1 MDKQIE
7 KANKNLQTHLTN
19 IINGDS
25 ATNGNILE
33 DEKLYQRVLAQINEL
48 NKAKEEIQTEFDI
61 AGDIFDRSIG
71 DISKPSGDS
80 SDKPSSSTNKEIEDI
95 EVTCDWYLKL
105 NNAIDDNNRLLEQNR
120 NLQEHANGTDKIR
133 LMKQEVEL
141 MKQQAQ
147 AQQNLID
154 AYFVEVN
161 QAKDFL
167 KSKGFLFDAQ
177 NNLINSTDRLIAL
190 KQQANKLSG
199 SEKENAIAMI
209 ELIEENIKRFTE
221 LTNSTI
227 PGLQGEIEELNNSI
241 KDVYQDQLDL
251 VADTEKEIYDVIEYY
266 ANKTKEAKLDAIEE
280 QIDKLNELYDLEDR
294 EDNLAEKQNNLAD
307 IKNQMDLYENAQDST
322 GKAKYQ
328 ELKAEYDEL
337 LKELNTTIR
346 DNQKDSIIDSLEA
359 QKEDIE
365 KQYEDA
371 LSPENIN
378 KIISDAMK
386 NGYIQLGDEVLD
398 LNSATTQY
406 LAETTI
412 GTQNLIS
419 ANTELLNSYLSVKDI
434 LKDISTL
441 NANLGNI
448 GIDLNTVYSGM
459 SRSNTGN
466 SVSFGNITVQIQG
479 NTNMSQTDIETAVQ
493 KAIINVSNNLKF

>member
-1 MDKQIE
+1 M
-7 KANKNLQTHLTN
+7 
-19 IINGDS
+19 
-25 ATNGNILE
+25 
-33 DEKLYQRVLAQINEL
+33 
-48 NKAKEEIQTEFDI
+48 
-61 AGDIFDRSIG
+61 
-71 DISKPSGDS
+71 
-80 SDKPSSSTNKEIEDI
+80 
-95 EVTCDWYLKL
+95 
-105 NNAIDDNNRLLEQNR
+105 
-120 NLQEHANGTDKIR
+120 
-133 LMKQEVEL
+133 
-141 MKQQAQ
+141 
-147 AQQNLID
+147 
-154 AYFVEVN
+154 
-161 QAKDFL
+161 
-167 KSKGFLFDAQ
+167 
-177 NNLINSTDRLIAL
+177 
-190 KQQANKLSG
+190 
-199 SEKENAIAMI
+199 
-209 ELIEENIKRFTE
+209 
-221 LTNSTI
+221 
-227 PGLQGEIEELNNSI
+227 
-241 KDVYQDQLDL
+241 
-251 VADTEKEIYDVIEYY
+251 
-266 ANKTKEAKLDAIEE
+266 
-280 QIDKLNELYDLEDR
+280 
-294 EDNLAEKQNNLAD
+294 AD

-346 DNQKDSIIDSLEA
+346 DNQKDSIVDSLEA
-359 QKEDIE
+359 QKENLE
-365 KQYEDA
+365 KEYED
-371 LSPENIN
+371 LLDPSNIN

-406 LAETTI
+406 LAETTV

-479 NTNMSQTDIETAVQ
+479 STNMSQADIETAVQ

>member
-71 DISKPSGDS
+71 DISKPSGGS
-80 SDKPSSSTNKEIEDI
+80 SSGSSSSTNKEIDDI

-120 NLQEHANGTDKIR
+120 NLQEHANGTDKIK

-190 KQQANKLSG
+190 KQQVNKLSG
-199 SEKENAIAMI
+199 SEKEYAIAMI
-209 ELIEENIKRFTE
+209 KLIEENIKRFTE

-280 QIDKLNELYDLEDR
+280 QIDALEKLYDLEDR
-294 EDNLAEKQNNLAD
+294 EDALQILHESRAYARELLEYKVDVKLGVLEILQFLKQNHIKIAVATSTPKSLTIKRLRYLGLVDYFDAIFCGDDVKYRKPHPEIYLKAIKYFNVSPQDAIVIEDSPSGVEAAFRAD
-307 IKNQMDLYENAQDST
+307 IPCIMVPDLIKA
-322 GKAKYQ
+322 GKKQEQQTKYIAKS
-328 ELKAEYDEL
+328 LLDVIEY
-337 LKELNTTIR
+337 
-346 DNQKDSIIDSLEA
+346 
-359 QKEDIE
+359 
-365 KQYEDA
+365 
-371 LSPENIN
+371 
-378 KIISDAMK
+378 MK
-386 NGYIQLGDEVLD
+386 HVL
-398 LNSATTQY
+398 
-406 LAETTI
+406 
-412 GTQNLIS
+412 
-419 ANTELLNSYLSVKDI
+419 
-434 LKDISTL
+434 
-441 NANLGNI
+441 
-448 GIDLNTVYSGM
+448 
-459 SRSNTGN
+459 
-466 SVSFGNITVQIQG
+466 
-479 NTNMSQTDIETAVQ
+479 
-493 KAIINVSNNLKF
+493 